1 MLQGFLATLLD
12 GCGRPWITQLAEGVG
27 FEPTIRFLAVY
38 ALSRRAP
45 STTRPSLRYPPGTAR
60 NLANGGAQRN
70 TRSWPAWPPTG
81 PPRSLKTADFPQIA
95 PSRATTRQVP
105 NRPTHAIL
113 AGMSPLRITGF
124 VLIAVACLFAFASIY
139 YAMIGVSGGLSL
151 YDVWYKFLP
160 ASLNWVQRFLWS
172 SLWNGLYIILVQP
185 AWVVVGIIG
194 LLCIGLGKKT
204 VE

>member
-1 MLQGFLATLLD
+1 
-12 GCGRPWITQLAEGVG
+12 VG

-45 STTRPSLRYPPGTAR
+45 STTRPSLRNAPGTAR

-70 TRSWPAWPPTG
+70 TRCWPGRAPAG
-81 PPRSLKTADFPQIA
+81 LARRLKTVDFPQIA
-95 PSRATTRQVP
+95 PSPGPTRLVP
-105 NRPTHAIL
+105 NRPVHAIL
-113 AGMSPLRITGF
+113 PAMSPLRIAGF
-124 VLIAVACLFAFASIY
+124 ALVAVACLFAFASVY
-139 YAMIGVSGGLSL
+139 YAMIGVGGGLSL

-160 ASLNWVQRFLWS
+160 ASVNWLQRYLWT

-194 LLCIGLGKKT
+194 LLCIGLGKKH